1 MIIDIIE
8 KVSENEEAMIVRPA
22 DTKDLAICQKELSE
36 YSMPSLPADYI
47 EFLKICNGYAFNG
60 VYFYSTDMVT
70 DPETDFTLD
79 DIVSINDYNDY
90 RDLGN
95 KLIVG
100 RSDEDL
106 YVYDADNQKYEIL
119 DYTSSD
125 TMEEYNSFE
134 ELFKEVVGPRI

>member
-1 MIIDIIE
+1 
-8 KVSENEEAMIVRPA
+8 
-22 DTKDLAICQKELSE
+22 
-36 YSMPSLPADYI
+36 MPSLPADYI